1 MKRLSSF
8 LSLFSSVSTLV
19 CCALPA
25 LFVVLGAG
33 ATFAGLLSIFP
44 QLIWISERKLYF
56 IVFGAVMLAIAGFL
70 QWNSVEK
77 ACPTDKSLSG
87 ACSTTRDW
95 SRWVYFLSLG
105 VFLIGSGFA
114 LIPQWLD

>member
-1 MKRLSSF
+1 MKRFTSF

-33 ATFAGLLSIFP
+33 ATFASLISSYP

-56 IVFGAVMLAIAGFL
+56 ILFGAVMLAIAGLL
-70 QWNSVEK
+70 QWNARKMTCPPDKDLAK
-77 ACPTDKSLSG
+77 ACSR
-87 ACSTTRDW
+87 TRDL
-95 SRWVYFLSLG
+95 SLWVYLISLVIFL
-105 VFLIGSGFA
+105 VGSSFA
-114 LIPQWLD
+114 LIPQLLN